1 MILFLCLGFVHKC
14 KTLFLCL
21 GSAFL
26 ELYLVPVLVLV
37 LVLTS
42 TRPPASKELA
52 DKIKY
57 LVKEQKT

>member
-1 MILFLCLGFVHKC
+1 M
-14 KTLFLCL
+14 
-21 GSAFL
+21 
-26 ELYLVPVLVLV
+26 VPVLVLV

-57 LVKEQKT
+57 LVKEQKNLTSPLAPPHDWTSFFDIFLLALAS